1 MILSDSQI
9 SLAVILTLAV
19 ALIAPVIGGW
29 MKVLEVRSGGK
40 AAIETRR
47 YEYFQHQ
54 MNQLIEWR
62 HQGNSGNDVSTRLI
76 SLIVSIDD
84 AEMHRVFNMGLGM
97 LVVVPAKQAA
107 QVKDGV
113 RVGEIVAGE
122 QKVIIQ

>member
-84 AEMHRVFNMGLGM
+84 AEMQAIAERKDLSADLRAHLAIIRLGQ
-97 LVVVPAKQAA
+97 LINEEK
-107 QVKDGV
+107 K
-113 RVGEIVAGE
+113 I
-122 QKVIIQ
+122 